1 MKQLLSFFGLLAVPL
16 VLGACGEDPVPI
28 NEVSFTAADYSF
40 KGPASI
46 PAGMDPTDDGEP
58 GPRATSP
65 ELVKATE
72 EIHHGGPASCFFS

>member
-40 KGPASI
+40 NPNPPKEGVGLAP
-46 PAGMDPTDDGEP
+46 
-58 GPRATSP
+58 
-65 ELVKATE
+65 
-72 EIHHGGPASCFFS
+72 